1 MNAGGGPKRSGLL
14 CYLFSMI
21 YRRFPRCRQGVAVA
35 RFHRIGG
42 FQPLAKNSW
51 CPAPRVRL
59 LDWLHRFT
67 PCYLGSII
75 ASGMCGGAQM
85 DERRRNWSLWAGFL
99 FCLAA
104 LVSYFLIFDKFAAT
118 RDVPWVTFLI
128 FGIGAAFLLVGLK
141 RAFGTPERYKGKIAG
156 PVLSVLSLAL
166 VGLFCF
172 FVFYLTRQ
180 LPASS
185 GAPRVGQR
193 APEFVLTDTSDQPVS
208 LASLLSAPMANSG
221 KPPRGVVL
229 IFYRGYW

>member
-1 MNAGGGPKRSGLL
+1 MQGEGQNEAACFVTYFQWFAGGFHFAVRGTRWPDSTASVVFNHSRRILGAQRHVSAYWIGFIGL
-14 CYLFSMI
+14 
-21 YRRFPRCRQGVAVA
+21 RRATLAQSLRQE
-35 RFHRIGG
+35 
-42 FQPLAKNSW
+42 
-51 CPAPRVRL
+51 
-59 LDWLHRFT
+59 
-67 PCYLGSII
+67 
-75 ASGMCGGAQM
+75 CGGAQM

-185 GAPRVGQR
+185 GAPRVGQK